1 MKLKKFYLFL
11 AFIALSLL
19 FFSFRQTE
27 KNWQFYTQ
35 KNIGANNKLALYRN
49 LSFDQENLYFNV
61 QDGKTI
67 SLKQKSGEKNWQF
80 QADKYSPFPTLIEG
94 ERIFLANFDGKV
106 YSLDKQSGQ
115 QLWQF
120 SVRDNSLPDTPIVT
134 NKENDLLFFG
144 SRTGTLYALYKNQGN
159 LVWSKQFKTI
169 DTKQAFIPNT
179 IHFGNL
185 YLDQNDLYVWQAIE
199 KKFVSLD
206 AQTGQEKWA
215 ISDLDFSFHPP
226 LFYPQRIILTQKN
239 ALLSIDRETGNYT
252 KINKQNNWPL
262 MAFKVNGEEQN
273 LLILH
278 EQKLKKIS
286 LDFQKITWEIPQID
300 KPIHQQ
306 FKLSEPIIEIKQ
318 KQFLAQRHLLT
329 ENSDLL
335 LFIDYETGQTIW
347 SKSVSGAINQQVNL
361 ENQLITGSDTGQ
373 ITSFENDGQINWQQ
387 QLDGKVLRLLEIQNS
402 LLVIGEKA
410 GFKVEL
416 SYFDP
421 NGRLLWQYV
430 PDLLIDAQEVYH
442 DQNNIFL
449 LNTDKN
455 LLEKITIR
463 DQEIKSKEIV
473 NKNFE
478 LIFNK
483 DNKDPYVEFKQIETW
498 SSKLKKKITQI
509 KYLSQNIKKIWRFEV
524 KAETK
529 ANFLEINIG
538 HDEQLYQNKFLDLEI
553 FAEFSKDG
561 QKQIVKAFYFDH
573 NTWKIRFLPDEPGLY
588 HYQIKIKSPY
598 LRKTIKGEVEIKT
611 YRKEKI
617 SIKENQFTIND
628 KQAFLPLGIQDAF
641 FDRNYN
647 GQYFD
652 EMPAS
657 TLLEPNLNQVNYTYL
672 PLDEYLDFYQK
683 EASINIFRY
692 GVENWTPPLWN
703 SLNLETFNLST
714 NGGLFGDQLLTEL
727 KNRNLK
733 VIMTIFGFYPPFKST
748 LEINDRDN
756 QKAIAAYL
764 DYVIARFGPMVDLWE
779 IANEAEPSQAW
790 YDFVTNYLKEN
801 DPYQLPISTNWE
813 TSHAKNLDFLSVHWY
828 NPIRQN
834 SELISGD
841 INHLVKK
848 HQAQKQAVLISELGF
863 KDRSWFEGANTQM
876 RLMSWLSAMQS
887 MGLIF
892 WTNGQNGIYENKDNA
907 NIYLGPT
914 ERSYLKALQEFLP
927 QELFVPIKY
936 DSLTLSKE
944 QVQVYTMENQDW
956 FLAYLLKIDPERNQ
970 QIYLELDLPLEG
982 ELQWYNPADG
992 SIIEEERIKQ
1002 GQQKIT
1008 VPDFKLDLALRIKYF
1023 AQNDQE

>member
-1 MKLKKFYLFL
+1 MKLKKFYLSL

-19 FFSFRQTE
+19 FFYFKQTD

-35 KNIGANNKLALYRN
+35 KNIGANNKLALYQN

-80 QADKYSPFPTLIEG
+80 QADKYSPFSALIEN
-94 ERIFLANFDGKV
+94 EKIFLANFDGKV

-120 SVRDNSLPDTPIVT
+120 SIRDNSLPDTPVVT

-159 LVWSKQFKTI
+159 LVWSKQFQTI
-169 DTKQAFIPNT
+169 DTKQAFVPNT

-185 YLDQNDLYVWQAIE
+185 YLDQNNLYVWQAIE
-199 KKFVSLD
+199 KKFLALD

-239 ALLSIDRETGNYT
+239 SLLSIDRVTGEYAQ
-252 KINKQNNWPL
+252 INKQSDWPL
-262 MAFKVNGEEQN
+262 MAFKVNDEEQS
-273 LLILH
+273 LLVLH
-278 EQKLKKIS
+278 DQKLKKIS
-286 LDFQKITWEIPQID
+286 LNFQKIVWEIPQID
-300 KPIHQQ
+300 RPIYQQ
-306 FKLSEPIIEIKQ
+306 FKLSEPIIELKQ
-318 KQFLAQRHLLT
+318 KQFLAQRHLLA

-335 LFIDYETGQTIW
+335 LSINYETGQITW
-347 SKSVSGAINQQVNL
+347 SKIVSGAINQQVNL
-361 ENQLITGSDTGQ
+361 EDQLITGSDTGQ

-387 QLDGKVLRLLEIQNS
+387 QVDGKIIKTLEIQNS

-421 NGRLLWQYV
+421 NGGLLWQYV
-430 PDLLIDAQEVYH
+430 PDSLIDAQEIYH

-455 LLEKITIR
+455 LLEKVTIS
-463 DQEIKSKEIV
+463 DKEIKSEKIA

-483 DNKDPYVEFKQIETW
+483 DNKDPYVEFEQIETW
-498 SSKLKKKITQI
+498 SSKLKAKITQI
-509 KYLSQNIKKIWRFEV
+509 KYLSQNIKKIWIFEV
-524 KAETK
+524 RTETK
-529 ANFLEINIG
+529 QNFLEISID
-538 HDEQLYQNKFLDLEI
+538 HDEQLYQNKFLDLEV
-553 FAEFSKDG
+553 FAEFSKDNR
-561 QKQIVKAFYFDH
+561 KQTVKAFYFDQ

-588 HYQIKIKSPY
+588 QYQIKIKSPY

-617 SIKENQFTIND
+617 SIKENQFTING

-657 TLLEPNLNQVNYTYL
+657 NLPEPALNQADYAYL
-672 PLDEYLDFYQK
+672 SLSEYLDIYQK
-683 EASINIFRY
+683 EALINIFRY

-703 SLNLETFNLST
+703 SLDLTNFNLST
-714 NGGLFGDQLLTEL
+714 SGGLFGDQLLTEL
-727 KNRNLK
+727 KDRNLK
-733 VIMTIFGFYPPFKST
+733 VIMTIFGFHPPFRST
-748 LEINDRDN
+748 FEINNQEN
-756 QKAIAAYL
+756 QKAMATYL

-779 IANEAEPSQAW
+779 IANEAEPSEAW
-790 YDFVTNYLKEN
+790 YDFVISYLKEN

-813 TSHAKNLDFLSVHWY
+813 SSRAKNLDFLSVHWY
-828 NPIRQN
+828 NLIRQN
-834 SELISGD
+834 PELTSVD

-848 HQAQKQAVLISELGF
+848 YQAQKQAVLVSEIGF
-863 KDRSWFEGANTQM
+863 KNRSWFEGASTQM
-876 RLMSWLSAMQS
+876 RLMSWLSVMQN

-927 QELFVPIKY
+927 EELLVPIKY
-936 DSLTLSKE
+936 DSFTLSKE
-944 QVQVYTMENQDW
+944 QVQVYTMSNQDW
-956 FLAYLLKIDPERNQ
+956 FLAYLLKIDPKRNEKV
-970 QIYLELDLPLEG
+970 YLELDLALAG
-982 ELQWYNPADG
+982 ELEWYDPASG
-992 SIIEEERIKQ
+992 LVIGKERIKQ

-1008 VPDFKLDLALRIKYF
+1008 VPDFELDLALRIKYF
-1023 AQNDQE
+1023 AKNDQK